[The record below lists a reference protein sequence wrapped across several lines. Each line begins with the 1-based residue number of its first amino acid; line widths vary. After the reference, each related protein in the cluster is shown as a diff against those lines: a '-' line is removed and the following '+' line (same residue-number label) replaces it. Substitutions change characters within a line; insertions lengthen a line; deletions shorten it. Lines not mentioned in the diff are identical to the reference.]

1 MLGDSV
7 FDNKVYIN
15 QGERDTKEWTEHF
28 FKDHPTEIEFLALDG
43 AVTESVRDQ
52 QVSYIDEDAE
62 NITISVGGNDLLR
75 YVPLLETSQGTME
88 KTFSV
93 FYEIRESFRDSYQ
106 SMLEKI
112 RDKAPK
118 ANILA
123 FDIYYPFW
131 EISSDRMLMPEF
143 RNSLNQAS
151 RIAIDLFNKA
161 IRDFYKSDELISL
174 SSVCSDKKHF
184 ANPIEP
190 STLGS
195 KSIAESI
202 YKHFALN

>member
-1 MLGDSV
+1 M
-7 FDNKVYIN
+7 
-15 QGERDTKEWTEHF
+15 
-28 FKDHPTEIEFLALDG
+28 
-43 AVTESVRDQ
+43 
-52 QVSYIDEDAE
+52 
-62 NITISVGGNDLLR
+62 GGNDLLR

-88 KTFSV
+88 DFLSSTKLENHL
-93 FYEIRESFRDSYQ
+93 EI
-106 SMLEKI
+106 LI
-112 RDKAPK
+112 RACLKK
-118 ANILA
+118 SGIKLQKL
-123 FDIYYPFW
+123 
-131 EISSDRMLMPEF
+131 ISWHLISTTLSGRYLQTGCLCLNL
-143 RNSLNQAS
+143 NSLNQAS

-174 SSVCSDKKHF
+174 SSVCTDKKHF